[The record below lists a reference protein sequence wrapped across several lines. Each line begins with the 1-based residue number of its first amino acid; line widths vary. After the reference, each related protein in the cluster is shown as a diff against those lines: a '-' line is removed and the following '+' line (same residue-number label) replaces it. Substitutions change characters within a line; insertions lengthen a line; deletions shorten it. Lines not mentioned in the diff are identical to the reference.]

1 MGPLRAAFEDAK
13 LKARFSMEGGLKR
26 LGALFLKAWAV
37 PLIPIGLGLILYGLL
52 SHFENPL
59 SAGVALVLMGAILWV
74 LARKLDAAALLV
86 RHRKQQNRIVRLARE
101 RGGRLMVAEAAAD
114 AGLTVQEAE
123 EILRELA
130 DGGYAEIEVTDSGMV
145 VYRFPEFLFAHE
157 KHWAR
162 GVENA

>member
-1 MGPLRAAFEDAK
+1 MGELQRAIEDAK

-37 PLIPIGLGLILYGLL
+37 PMVPIGLGLVLYGLFTR
-52 SHFENPL
+52 FEPL
-59 SAGVALVLMGAILWV
+59 SIGVALVLMGALLWV

-86 RHRKQQNRIVRLARE
+86 RHRKQQNQIVRLARQK
-101 RGGRLMVAEAAAD
+101 GGRLMVAETAAD
-114 AGLTVQEAE
+114 TGLMVQEAE

-130 DGGYAEIEVTDSGMV
+130 DGGYAEVEVTDSGMM
-145 VYRFPEFLFAHE
+145 VYRFPEFLYSHE

-162 GVENA
+162 RLESV

>member
-1 MGPLRAAFEDAK
+1 MGELQRAVEDAK
-13 LKARFSMEGGLKR
+13 LKVRFSMEGGLKR

-37 PLIPIGLGLILYGLL
+37 PMVPVGLGLVLYGLFTR
-52 SHFENPL
+52 FEPL
-59 SAGVALVLMGAILWV
+59 SIGVALVLMGALLWV

-86 RHRKQQNRIVRLARE
+86 RHRKQQNQIVRLARQK
-101 RGGRLMVAEAAAD
+101 GGRLMVAETAAD
-114 AGLTVQEAE
+114 TGLMVQEAE

-145 VYRFPEFLFAHE
+145 VYRFPEFLFSHE

-162 GVENA
+162 RLENV

>member
-1 MGPLRAAFEDAK
+1 MSGLRAAIEDFK
-13 LKARFSMEGGLKR
+13 LKVRFSMEGGVKR

-37 PLIPIGLGLILYGLL
+37 PMIPVGLGLILYGL
-52 SHFENPL
+52 STSFEPF
-59 SAGVALVLMGAILWV
+59 SIGVTLVLLGGILWI

-86 RHRKQQNRIVRLARE
+86 RRRKQQNRIVRLARE

-114 AGLTVQEAE
+114 TGLTVQEAE
-123 EILRELA
+123 QILKELA
-130 DGGYAEIEVTDSGMV
+130 DGGYVEIQVTDSGMV

-162 GVENA
+162 GVESA